1 MDFFGALIEKVKS
14 VGFAPLAP
22 SQKSKATYTLHTV
35 VRDQLG
41 MAERTEVSTQPNDQ
55 TGGSSKSV
63 AVHITSDMAD
73 VAFWDYKA
81 LRVFLANVHNIL
93 DDEVSVFVGKPTNAV
108 AWAHD
113 PSRSQSDVIDL
124 FTKVRLKHPDLS
136 VPGPAQ
142 KRISAKL
149 MVQNRRSE
157 AAIANTL
164 AVLVANGSSYGDL
177 LEQCSQLDLSNESL
191 LDNLDAQVEKVG
203 ANRNSIDRESL
214 IPRELVVGF
223 AKKRSEISKTEQGSL
238 TVCQFLKSIN
248 DSNNFAGNSDDTILY
263 RLSAHN
269 VEKVQPN
276 AN

>member
-1 MDFFGALIEKVKS
+1 MDFFGALIEKVQN

-41 MAERTEVSTQPNDQ
+41 MAERTEVSIQPNDQ
-55 TGGSSKSV
+55 SGGSSKTV
-63 AVHITSDMAD
+63 EVHITSDMAD

-81 LRVFLANVHNIL
+81 LRVFLTTVHEIL
-93 DDEVSVFVGKPTNAV
+93 DAEVSLLVGKSTNAV

-113 PSRSQSDVIDL
+113 PSRSQRDVIDL
-124 FTKVRLKHPDLS
+124 FNKARLKHPELT
-136 VPGPAQ
+136 VPGPAH

-177 LEQCSQLDLSNESL
+177 LEQCSHLDLSNESL
-191 LDNLDAQVEKVG
+191 LDFLDAQVEKTG

-214 IPRELVVGF
+214 IPRELVMGF

-248 DSNNFAGNSDDTILY
+248 DSNNFAGNSDETILY

-269 VEKVQPN
+269 DEKV
-276 AN
+276 

>member
-1 MDFFGALIEKVKS
+1 MDFFGALIEKIKS

-41 MAERTEVSTQPNDQ
+41 MAERTEVSTQPNNQ
-55 TGGSSKSV
+55 TSGSSKSV

-73 VAFWDYKA
+73 VAFWDYKE

-124 FTKVRLKHPDLS
+124 FTKVRLKHPDLL

-191 LDNLDAQVEKVG
+191 LDFLDTQVEKVD
-203 ANRNSIDRESL
+203 ASRDLMDRESL

-223 AKKRSEISKTEQGSL
+223 TKKRSENSKTEQGSL

-263 RLSAHN
+263 RLSAHTN
-269 VEKVQPN
+269 EKV
-276 AN
+276 

>member
-1 MDFFGALIEKVKS
+1 MDFFGALIEKVQN

-41 MAERTEVSTQPNDQ
+41 MAERTEVAMRPKDQ
-55 TGGSSKSV
+55 TGSSSKTV
-63 AVHITSDMAD
+63 EVHITSDMAD

-81 LRVFLANVHNIL
+81 LRAFLTNVHNIL
-93 DDEVSVFVGKPTNAV
+93 DSEVSLLVGKPTNAV

-113 PSRSQSDVIDL
+113 PSRSQSEVIDL
-124 FTKVRLKHPDLS
+124 FKKVRLKHPDLL

-191 LDNLDAQVEKVG
+191 LDYLDAQVEKVG

-223 AKKRSEISKTEQGSL
+223 AKKRSENSKTEQGTL

-263 RLSAHN
+263 RLSAHS
-269 VEKVQPN
+269 VEKV
-276 AN
+276 

>member
-1 MDFFGALIEKVKS
+1 
-14 VGFAPLAP
+14 
-22 SQKSKATYTLHTV
+22 
-35 VRDQLG
+35 
-41 MAERTEVSTQPNDQ
+41 MAERTEVSTQPSERTD
-55 TGGSSKSV
+55 GSSKAV
-63 AVHITSDMAD
+63 EVHITSDMAD

-81 LRVFLANVHNIL
+81 LRAFLANIHNIL
-93 DDEVSVFVGKPTNAV
+93 NSEVSLLVGKPTNAV
-108 AWAHD
+108 AWAHE

-124 FTKVRLKHPDLS
+124 FKKARLKHPDLL

-164 AVLVANGSSYGDL
+164 AVLVTNGSSYGDL

-191 LDNLDAQVEKVG
+191 LDYLDAQVENVG

-248 DSNNFAGNSDDTILY
+248 VSNNFAGNSDETILY

-269 VEKVQPN
+269 DEKV
-276 AN
+276 

>member
-1 MDFFGALIEKVKS
+1 VDFFGALIEKVQN

-41 MAERTEVSTQPNDQ
+41 MAERTEVSTQPSDR
-55 TGGSSKSV
+55 TDGSSKAV
-63 AVHITSDMAD
+63 EVHITSDMAD
-73 VAFWDYKA
+73 VAFWNYKA
-81 LRVFLANVHNIL
+81 LRAFLANVHNIL
-93 DDEVSVFVGKPTNAV
+93 NDEVSVFVGKPTNAV

-124 FTKVRLKHPDLS
+124 FKKVRLKHPDLL

-191 LDNLDAQVEKVG
+191 LDFLDTQVEKAG
-203 ANRNSIDRESL
+203 ANRDLLDRESL
-214 IPRELVVGF
+214 IPRVIVVGY
-223 AKKRSEISKTEQGSL
+223 AKKRSENSKTEQGSL

-248 DSNNFAGNSDDTILY
+248 DSNNFAGNSDDTVLY
-263 RLSAHN
+263 RLSAHTD
-269 VEKVQPN
+269 EKV
-276 AN
+276 

>member
-1 MDFFGALIEKVKS
+1 MDFFGALIEKVQNL
-14 VGFAPLAP
+14 GFAPLAP
-22 SQKSKATYTLHTV
+22 SQKSKSTYTLHTV

-41 MAERTEVSTQPNDQ
+41 MAERTEVSMQQNDQ
-55 TGGSSKSV
+55 IGGSSKTV
-63 AVHITSDMAD
+63 EVHVTSDMAD

-81 LRVFLANVHNIL
+81 LRIFLANVHKIL
-93 DDEVSVFVGKPTNAV
+93 DAEVSLLVGKPTNAV

-113 PSRSQSDVIDL
+113 PSRSQNDVIELFEKARYKHSDL
-124 FTKVRLKHPDLS
+124 R
-136 VPGPAQ
+136 VPSPAQ

-177 LEQCSQLDLSNESL
+177 LEQCSHLDLSNESL
-191 LDNLDAQVEKVG
+191 LDYLDAKVENVG
-203 ANRNSIDRESL
+203 ANRRLIDRESL
-214 IPRELVVGF
+214 IPREIVVGY
-223 AKKRSEISKTEQGSL
+223 AKKRSEVSTSEQESL

-248 DSNNFAGNSDDTILY
+248 ESNNFAGNSDDKILY

-269 VEKVQPN
+269 VEKV
-276 AN
+276 